1 MNINDEVFSRT
12 YGIYGPNMARLF
24 DAHVAVVGLGG
35 VGGALAL
42 SLARAGIGHLT
53 LIDGDIVAPSNLN
66 RQMIASRSVIGQ
78 KKAEVCAQL
87 IADINPEI
95 EVRVISEFIN
105 SENMPDYLQGVD
117 YVADAIDDVR
127 AKLDL
132 IEYCTTKKIAIISSM
147 GAGNK
152 HNPCGFRVS
161 DIAKTQVDPLAR
173 VIRQG
178 LRKRGIQHLK
188 VVYSEEAPCRAFV
201 QEGGIDPSPDATE
214 AEAITP
220 EYTKRNPPASSP
232 FVPSAAGLLMGSA
245 IVEDLTH

>member
-1 MNINDEVFSRT
+1 MDIRDEVFSRT

-42 SLARAGIGHLT
+42 ALARAGIGHLT

-66 RQMIASRSVIGQ
+66 RQLISSRSTIGQ
-78 KKAEVCAQL
+78 KKADVTAKL

-95 EVRVISEFIN
+95 EVRAISEFIHA
-105 SENMPDYLQGVD
+105 ENMDDFLKGAD

-132 IEYCTTKKIAIISSM
+132 IEYCSTHKIPVISSM

-152 HNPCGFRVS
+152 RNPCGFRVS
-161 DIAKTQVDPLAR
+161 DIAKTQMDPLAR

-188 VVYSEEAPCRAFV
+188 VVYSEEAPCRAYA
-201 QEGGIDPSPDATE
+201 QEESATALSDE
-214 AEAITP
+214 NNLLQP
-220 EYTKRNPPASSP
+220 EYVKRNPPASSP

>member
-1 MNINDEVFSRT
+1 MDIRDEVCSRT
-12 YGIYGPNMARLF
+12 YGIYGPDVAKLF

-66 RQMIASRSVIGQ
+66 RQAIASRSVLGQ
-78 KKAEVCAQL
+78 KKADVSATL
-87 IADINPEI
+87 VADIHPEI
-95 EVRVISEFIN
+95 EVRAICDFICA
-105 SENMPDYLQGVD
+105 ENMADFLEGVD
-117 YVADAIDDVR
+117 YVADCIDDVR

-132 IEYCTTKKIAIISSM
+132 IEYCTKHKIAIISSM

-152 HNPCGFRVS
+152 RNPCGFRVS
-161 DIAKTQVDPLAR
+161 DISRTQMDPLAR

-178 LRKRGIQHLK
+178 LRKRGITHLQ
-188 VVYSEEAPCRAFV
+188 VVYSEEAPIHAYAPDWEEAC
-201 QEGGIDPSPDATE
+201 QNDDPS
-214 AEAITP
+214 ITGK
-220 EYTKRNPPASSP
+220 YTKRNPPASSP